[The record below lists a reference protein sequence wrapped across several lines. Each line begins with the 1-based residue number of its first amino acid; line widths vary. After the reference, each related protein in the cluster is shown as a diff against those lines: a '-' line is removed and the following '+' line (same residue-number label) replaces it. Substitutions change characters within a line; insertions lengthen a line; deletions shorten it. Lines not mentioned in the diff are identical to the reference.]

1 MQSFWKDSLNAKN
14 AFLQMSQLPHQKACH
29 DPWCLLF
36 WFCRVSLAE
45 YLLVLRALFPLVADG
60 QMYYDYCINCI
71 YPVMGEA

>member
-36 WFCRVSLAE
+36 FGSV
-45 YLLVLRALFPLVADG
+45 G
-60 QMYYDYCINCI
+60 
-71 YPVMGEA
+71 